1 MVRKRSDDYFDDGD
15 GEYDND
21 NDLVLTRQR
30 RTVGGQRALW
40 PTSQSSSW
48 VRTLTSSPG
57 EHFSS
62 LWWNENFDIYAT
74 LVTRSV
80 LFAIWNMNN
89 VQYVKSWYDY
99 HDRVCLVTIFVQLWW
114 WYHLENTMHYICQ
127 TSPASLV
134 VIFFNPKTASLV
146 WHGTAQRAPHALYPV
161 AQKRRQGK
169 GPRTGKDFAVIA
181 CICMTK
187 TMNWPLAAC
196 YQFCPSRRTIWYS
209 SDWNGK
215 GYRNCFDPTWTW

>member
-1 MVRKRSDDYFDDGD
+1 MVNMIMIMILFLPGKGALLVVRERS
-15 GEYDND
+15 
-21 NDLVLTRQR
+21 
-30 RTVGGQRALW
+30 GQRASRRHGSERSPAVLVNISLHCNGMRILTYMQPLW
-40 PTSQSSSW
+40 PG
-48 VRTLTSSPG
+48 VFCLRY
-57 EHFSS
+57 E
-62 LWWNENFDIYAT
+62 
-74 LVTRSV
+74 
-80 LFAIWNMNN
+80 IWTMYN
-89 VQYVKSWYDY
+89 VKSWYDY

-209 SDWNGK
+209 SDWNRK